1 MPIVK
6 IKDVDINY
14 YMLGKG
20 KPLVLIAGLGMDNV
34 CWIRQI
40 PAFKKFFKVIVFDN
54 RGIGK
59 STGSTGQYSIK
70 MMADDVEGLLEHL
83 GIHQSHVLGSSMGG
97 MIAQEFA
104 INYPEMVDKLMLCST
119 FAKPQ
124 YMVESITRGIRDLLG
139 GNVENIFEIN
149 PHRIVFERLFNFFL
163 QQLFTEEFLRKNRQ
177 MIEETWQKY
186 LSTGAY
192 AETFLK
198 QVGAVHRHNTLD
210 RLKRI
215 KAETL
220 VLTGIEDKLVPP
232 ECSDVLAKKI
242 PKSTLRKIDDAGHG
256 FHFELPDTFNKIVLD
271 FLLA

>member
-1 MPIVK
+1 MPIVT

-14 YMLGKG
+14 HMFGKG
-20 KPLVLIAGLGMDNV
+20 KPLVLIAGLGIDNV

-59 STGSTGQYSIK
+59 STGSTGQYNIK

-104 INYPEMVDKLMLCST
+104 INYPEMVDKLILCST

-124 YMVESITRGIRDLLG
+124 HMVESITGGIRDLLEG
-139 GNVENIFEIN
+139 KVENIFEVN

-177 MIEETWQKY
+177 TVEETWQKY
-186 LSTGAY
+186 LSTGTY
-192 AETFLK
+192 VETFLK
-198 QVGAVHRHNTLD
+198 QVGAVHRHDTLN

-220 VLTGIEDKLVPP
+220 VLTGTEDKLIPP

-242 PKSTLRKIDDAGHG
+242 PKSTLRKIGDVGHG
-256 FHFELPDTFNKIVLD
+256 FHFEMPDTFNKIVLD